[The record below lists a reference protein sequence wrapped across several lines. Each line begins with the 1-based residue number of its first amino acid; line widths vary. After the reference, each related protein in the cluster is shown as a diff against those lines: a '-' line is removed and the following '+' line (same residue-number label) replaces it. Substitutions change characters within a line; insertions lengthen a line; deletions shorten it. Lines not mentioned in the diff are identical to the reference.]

1 MSNFLQ
7 LTRFTISH
15 NISLIALAITFTT
28 LNAEAF
34 VIETSMLDKSSSNVA
49 ITENAKVVP
58 VPLIIPERPIEQS
71 VVLVDQSN
79 PYLLVRSAAAST
91 FKRFA
96 NEQAAIRINPN
107 ILKDI
112 VREEL
117 MPYVN
122 YKYSAFKVI
131 GKHLKKTTD
140 AERRAFV
147 PVFKDYLITS
157 YAQVFTLY
165 DNQVVEFAPERS
177 FSGKRIVAVNTRIVM
192 PGSEDIDVAF
202 KVRLNKKTQQ
212 WQAFDMVAEG
222 VSLLDSK
229 QAELGSIIRQKGLPY
244 VTKLLK
250 SKSMRNIVFNSNQH
264 QSSVVPVNT
273 NQ

>member
-1 MSNFLQ
+1 MSKDMRNKFKFSIWGL
-7 LTRFTISH
+7 LSAVISYQ
-15 NISLIALAITFTT
+15 SIATEPTKL
-28 LNAEAF
+28 
-34 VIETSMLDKSSSNVA
+34 SSQP
-49 ITENAKVVP
+49 TELPAQSTK
-58 VPLIIPERPIEQS
+58 II
-71 VVLVDQSN
+71 DQSN
-79 PYLLVRSAAAST
+79 PYKMVQGAAELT

-96 NEQAAIRINPN
+96 NEQQAIKDNPN
-107 ILKDI
+107 LLKNI

-147 PVFKDYLITS
+147 PVFREYLVTS

-165 DNQVVEFAPERS
+165 DNQEVQFAPEKS
-177 FSGKRIVAVNTRIVM
+177 YKGKKIVAVATRIIM
-192 PGSEDIDVAF
+192 PGRDNIDVSF
-202 KVRLNKKTQQ
+202 KVRLNKKTKQ

-244 VTKLLK
+244 VTELLK
-250 SKSMRNIVFNSNQH
+250 SKSTRDIVFKNSSAKTTKKQ
-264 QSSVVPVNT
+264 QG
-273 NQ
+273 